1 MVMNLTIAVVLAL
14 NSDLNSKTLL
24 KRQPVHPT
32 DKLAFF
38 FHLTP
43 NRFQFSDFS

>member
-1 MVMNLTIAVVLAL
+1 MTSVKIVVVLAL

-43 NRFQFSDFS
+43 DRFQFSDFS